1 MLEEKQRNYRAEAQ
15 RLINANPTIQSE
27 LGTSNS
33 LLLQLGMFPQAHAG
47 GPLASPSVLP
57 LSLGMPQQTLALGMS
72 GGLREAAEDQR
83 VPVPPKRLLPPGWQS
98 AVDPEDG
105 DTYYYNL
112 NTGESTWEH
121 PGAKKQCVDSAAPPP
136 PPPKRPR
143 SQAQVALGAAPP
155 QQAAAQSYLSQ
166 SQAAP
171 LPLPPGPWPAVHQ
184 AVHAHPQAAPL
195 AALSHHE
202 PQVAA
207 QAVQQVE
214 PGQQLAHQLAA
225 QQRVAAQ
232 PQAAAPPQQAVAQS
246 YLSQS
251 QAAPLPLPP
260 GPWPAVHQAVHAHP
274 QAAPLAA
281 LSHHEPQVAAQ
292 AVQQVEPGQQ
302 LAPPQPSGAVPAP
315 ASTLHPSHD
324 TKDFP
329 PEDWR
334 LVLDSNDDPSYYEN
348 IKDPDWTAPFH
359 PEADDDE

>member
-57 LSLGMPQQTLALGMS
+57 LSLGMPQQTLALAMS

-136 PPPKRPR
+136 PPSKRPK

-155 QQAAAQSYLSQ
+155 QQAAAHPLCLSQ

-171 LPLPPGPWPAVHQ
+171 LPLPPGSWPTFHQ
-184 AVHAHPQAAPL
+184 EGWEQFETSQDPAARL
-195 AALSHHE
+195 RLQKAEA
-202 PQVAA
+202 
-207 QAVQQVE
+207 
-214 PGQQLAHQLAA
+214 AHQLAA

-281 LSHHEPQVAAQ
+281 LSHHEPQFAAQ

-315 ASTLHPSHD
+315 ASTLHPAHD
-324 TKDFP
+324 TTDFP

-348 IKDPDWTAPFH
+348 IKNPNWTVPFH
-359 PEADDDE
+359 PEDDDDE

>member
-112 NTGESTWEH
+112 KTGESTWDH

-143 SQAQVALGAAPP
+143 SQAQVALG
-155 QQAAAQSYLSQ
+155 
-166 SQAAP
+166 
-171 LPLPPGPWPAVHQ
+171 
-184 AVHAHPQAAPL
+184 
-195 AALSHHE
+195 
-202 PQVAA
+202 
-207 QAVQQVE
+207 
-214 PGQQLAHQLAA
+214 
-225 QQRVAAQ
+225 
-232 PQAAAPPQQAVAQS
+232 AAPPQQAVAQS

-324 TKDFP
+324 TTDFP
-329 PEDWR
+329 PKDWR
-334 LVLDSNDDPSYYEN
+334 LVLDSNDDPSYYEK
-348 IKDPDWTAPFH
+348 IKNPDWTAPFH
-359 PEADDDE
+359 PEDDDDE

>member
-112 NTGESTWEH
+112 KTGESTWDH

-155 QQAAAQSYLSQ
+155 QQAA
-166 SQAAP
+166 
-171 LPLPPGPWPAVHQ
+171 
-184 AVHAHPQAAPL
+184 
-195 AALSHHE
+195 
-202 PQVAA
+202 
-207 QAVQQVE
+207 
-214 PGQQLAHQLAA
+214 
-225 QQRVAAQ
+225 
-232 PQAAAPPQQAVAQS
+232 AQS

-334 LVLDSNDDPSYYEN
+334 LVLDSNDDPSYYEK
-348 IKDPDWTAPFH
+348 IKNPDWTAPFH

>member
-1 MLEEKQRNYRAEAQ
+1 MCAPCFRFPGCSSACTLLWSKHSAQGSWPTFHQEGWEQFETSQDQAARQLVQQAEA
-15 RLINANPTIQSE
+15 
-27 LGTSNS
+27 
-33 LLLQLGMFPQAHAG
+33 
-47 GPLASPSVLP
+47 
-57 LSLGMPQQTLALGMS
+57 
-72 GGLREAAEDQR
+72 
-83 VPVPPKRLLPPGWQS
+83 
-98 AVDPEDG
+98 
-105 DTYYYNL
+105 
-112 NTGESTWEH
+112 
-121 PGAKKQCVDSAAPPP
+121 
-136 PPPKRPR
+136 
-143 SQAQVALGAAPP
+143 
-155 QQAAAQSYLSQ
+155 
-166 SQAAP
+166 
-171 LPLPPGPWPAVHQ
+171 
-184 AVHAHPQAAPL
+184 
-195 AALSHHE
+195 
-202 PQVAA
+202 
-207 QAVQQVE
+207 
-214 PGQQLAHQLAA
+214 AHQLAA

-334 LVLDSNDDPSYYEN
+334 VRDDREKKQSLTVRNYFGFPPPPLLRLLPTRSR
-348 IKDPDWTAPFH
+348 
-359 PEADDDE
+359 